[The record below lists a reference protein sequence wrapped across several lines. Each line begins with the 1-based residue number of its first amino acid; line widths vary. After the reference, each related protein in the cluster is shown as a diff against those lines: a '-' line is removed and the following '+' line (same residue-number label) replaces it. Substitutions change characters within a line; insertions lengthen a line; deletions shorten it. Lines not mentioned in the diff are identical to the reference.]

1 MKKLKINQIIKI
13 SSNNYCTRFMEDG
26 HGRAEESLID
36 IMNCIRDQIV
46 VEWKLFYYAFKKYNQ
61 Q

>member
-1 MKKLKINQIIKI
+1 
-13 SSNNYCTRFMEDG
+13 MEDG

-61 Q
+61 QSTNHELIPNQVPTLSYR